1 MVQVY
6 SRTLKDR
13 NRSKQNF
20 PLIRKAIQL
29 CTLVVVSYGVI
40 FVVFSV
46 PRSFSPIQPFALR
59 IATEN
64 KAQLGYLRKEP
75 NALNQS
81 YVDVSNS
88 LGNAVNEG
96 KGKMLHGRLDPVVFA
111 SKCGNRSSTAC
122 KEIGGYILDISVA
135 EYDDAEDDDYDDDGG
150 NDDYY
155 DYEIDEA
162 NDHYWKKTKGQGVIE
177 ENQIFVKKA
186 KPEFWGPAD
195 DEDIDKGHS
204 EDVDNVNIDDEDS
217 EDVDNV
223 NIDEGDSEDVDN
235 MNVDKGDSEDVDNM
249 DVDEGDAQEV
259 DDEIDEEEEIA
270 QYWGPSEDIK
280 PTKKT

>member
-13 NRSKQNF
+13 NRSKQSF

-29 CTLVVVSYGVI
+29 CTLMVVSYGAA
-40 FVVFSV
+40 FVMFSV
-46 PRSFSPIQPFALR
+46 PRSFSPIQPFTLR
-59 IATEN
+59 TATEN

-81 YVDVSNS
+81 YVDVSKS

-111 SKCGNRSSTAC
+111 SKCGNGNSTAC

-155 DYEIDEA
+155 DYEIDAA

-177 ENQIFVKKA
+177 ENQLFTKKA
-186 KPEFWGPAD
+186 KPKFWGPAED
-195 DEDIDKGHS
+195 KDKDIDEGDADDVNIDEEDS
-204 EDVDNVNIDDEDS
+204 EDADNVNVHEEDS

-235 MNVDKGDSEDVDNM
+235 M
-249 DVDEGDAQEV
+249 DVDEDDAQEV
-259 DDEIDEEEEIA
+259 DDESGEEEEIA